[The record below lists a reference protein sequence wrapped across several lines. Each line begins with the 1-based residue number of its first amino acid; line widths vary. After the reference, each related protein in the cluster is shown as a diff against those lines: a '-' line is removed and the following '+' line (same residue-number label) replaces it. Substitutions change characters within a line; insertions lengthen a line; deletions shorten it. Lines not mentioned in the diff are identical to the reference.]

1 MWRKQ
6 ILNFISISLFITKI
20 LEFKFF
26 RFFWQ
31 CTFIYSYRL
40 TIFVQCIAEIRSYS
54 DLLKFLSYLVWFS
67 RYKLLYLFIFNSVW
81 QQCNDLSW
89 KISICKLWN
98 VLKRVIYVIK
108 RSSFL
113 LLKAEIQAHPSSYF
127 LQCTGINLYFLI
139 LFQNCRV
146 L

>member
-1 MWRKQ
+1 MFWYLSSSRRYWS
-6 ILNFISISLFITKI
+6 LNFFG
-20 LEFKFF
+20 
-26 RFFWQ
+26 FFWQ

-40 TIFVQCIAEIRSYS
+40 TIFVQCIAKISSYS
-54 DLLKFLSYLVWFS
+54 DLFKFLSYLVWFS

-89 KISICKLWN
+89 KILICKLWN
-98 VLKRVIYVIK
+98 VLKWVIYVIK

-113 LLKAEIQAHPSSYF
+113 LLKAEIQAHHISYF
-127 LQCTGINLYFLI
+127 LQCTGINLYSLI
-139 LFQNCRV
+139 LFQNCQV